1 MAPIEFHHLVT
12 ALAAGV
18 GMLLIGA
25 ANVVLAGSQT
35 WRILTSVLVAI
46 AAVTGVWAV
55 SADVESSLIAAAI
68 LCIGILACLTA
79 GSARLA
85 SLAAALGRC
94 IREPVVRW
102 GFLACAGLLTAIGSI
117 VAYERA
123 DQAHNDAFAAELA
136 DLAAVPPCRVI
147 GDAQVLTDSGNLIE
161 VREAIEPRSVAEL
174 SALEDRVLNREA
186 IRGRVIHRQPADDR
200 SNCHGWVF
208 TGGRCWIGGLSVDQ
222 ILQDNAYEPVQEP
235 RSGDLAV
242 FRDGDGRVS
251 HTAIVRY
258 VTPGMPV
265 MVESKWGC
273 IGVYLHAAEASVYGT
288 NITYHRSPRPGH
300 LLAGAGGPSLDPV
313 RLKSRVR

>member
-1 MAPIEFHHLVT
+1 MAPIEFHYLVT

-25 ANVVLAGSQT
+25 ANLVLAGS
-35 WRILTSVLVAI
+35 RAGRVAASVLAAI
-46 AAVTGVWAV
+46 ATVAGVWAV

-68 LCIGILACLTA
+68 LCVGILTCLIA

-94 IREPVVRW
+94 VREPVVRW
-102 GFLACAGLLTAIGSI
+102 GLLACAGLLTAIGSI

-123 DQAHNDAFAAELA
+123 DRAHNDAFAAELV
-136 DLAAVPPCRVI
+136 DLAAVPPCRLMS
-147 GDAQVLTDSGNLIE
+147 DAQVLTDYGNLIE
-161 VREAIEPRSVAEL
+161 VREAIEPRSLAEL
-174 SALEDRVLNREA
+174 SVLEDRVLNREA
-186 IRGRVIHRQPADDR
+186 IRGRIIHRQPADDR

-222 ILQDNAYEPVQEP
+222 ILQDNAYEAVQEP

-242 FRDGDGRVS
+242 YRDGDGKVS

-265 MVESKWGC
+265 LVEGKWGC
-273 IGVYLHAAEASVYGT
+273 IGVYLHPAEASVYGT
-288 NITYHRSPRPGH
+288 NITYHRSSRPGH